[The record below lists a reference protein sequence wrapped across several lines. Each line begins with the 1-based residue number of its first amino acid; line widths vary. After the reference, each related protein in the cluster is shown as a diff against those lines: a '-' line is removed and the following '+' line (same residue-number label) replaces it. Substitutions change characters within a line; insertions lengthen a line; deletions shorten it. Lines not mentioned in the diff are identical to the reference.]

1 MLFPPSPALLP
12 FVLPIILRY
21 TITRETKGEG
31 EKKRSRNTPRPAKF
45 YRLFV
50 LYLFVPTSINKTFS
64 RAPRLS
70 SFVDAREIFTNC
82 PLAANPRERCKNGR
96 KHGVI
101 KMSRSVHRRGGDIGI
116 PSEGFR
122 FLSLPFPCK
131 GRRKARRTRGM
142 KLERSTRVYA

>member
-31 EKKRSRNTPRPAKF
+31 EKKRSRNTNF
-45 YRLFV
+45 YR

-116 PSEGFR
+116 PSEGF
-122 FLSLPFPCK
+122 SLPLPCK

-142 KLERSTRVYA
+142 KLERNTRVYA

>member
-31 EKKRSRNTPRPAKF
+31 EKKRSRNTPRPTKF
-45 YRLFV
+45 YR

-70 SFVDAREIFTNC
+70 PFVDAREIFTNC
-82 PLAANPRERCKNGR
+82 PLARCKNGR

-116 PSEGFR
+116 PSEGF
-122 FLSLPFPCK
+122 SLPLPAR
-131 GRRKARRTRGM
+131 GEERRERRTRGM

>member
-21 TITRETKGEG
+21 TITRETKGKG
-31 EKKRSRNTPRPAKF
+31 EKKRSRNTPRPTKF
-45 YRLFV
+45 YR

-70 SFVDAREIFTNC
+70 PFVDAREIFTNC

-116 PSEGFR
+116 PSEGF
-122 FLSLPFPCK
+122 SLPLPCK